1 MLATFGVL
9 GCAVALSAAEKAD
22 MVGLRV
28 VEGVAK
34 GRAQPAPTMVVAEE
48 PRLRPLESRDTTLPS
63 LCRVR
68 YTPKC
73 HMERVWE
80 GVGE

>member
-1 MLATFGVL
+1 MGRV
-9 GCAVALSAAEKAD
+9 GCAVALDAAKRAG

-34 GRAQPAPTMVVAEE
+34 GRLQPAPTMVVAVV

-73 HMERVWE
+73 HVE
-80 GVGE
+80 GVGAVLDCVTGL